1 MKIPAISK
9 FPHGW
14 VISGKV
20 KPRPRAML
28 WLMAV
33 FLSVIAACGQ
43 EPKEGIAFKAMAKEV
58 AKLRKQVDALSAKPS
73 SVHFR
78 FQNLMPA
85 MISDINNGF
94 VSLVIFPEQARVGDW
109 ERLGPKY
116 KKCRNSGEG
125 GSAAVCPERAFH
137 EMLLGPLITE
147 LVNCASSK
155 KMVKLQVVAFASDSG
170 ITNWNND
177 WRKFVDERILSI
189 DCPRRCTSDSC
200 RSKKFNLMVANLRA
214 TNTAEMLRDFIRNR
228 PIDVDAKQWNNHC
241 QMLRERDRHGSE
253 ASGERSPNS
262 GLMNRRA
269 EIRIVTLPS
278 CTFIKLPNG
287 YDAGEDKQLGEI
299 AQANVVLAKAVGQ

>member
-1 MKIPAISK
+1 M
-9 FPHGW
+9 
-14 VISGKV
+14 SGKV

-33 FLSVIAACGQ
+33 ILSAIAACGQ

-85 MISDINNGF
+85 TISDINSGF

-109 ERLGPKY
+109 QRLGLKY
-116 KKCRNSGEG
+116 EKCGNSGEG
-125 GSAAVCPERAFH
+125 GSASVCPERAFH
-137 EMLLGPLITE
+137 KMLLGPLITE
-147 LVNCASSK
+147 LVHCASSEK
-155 KMVKLQVVAFASDSG
+155 IVKLQVVAFASDSG

-177 WRKFVDERILSI
+177 WRKFVDERMPLIY
-189 DCPRRCTSDSC
+189 CPRRCISDSC

-278 CTFIKLPNG
+278 CTFVKLPNG

>member
-85 MISDINNGF
+85 TISDINIKSAGTPGKEAAPRY
-94 VSLVIFPEQARVGDW
+94 VQKGHSTRCCLV
-109 ERLGPKY
+109 L
-116 KKCRNSGEG
+116 
-125 GSAAVCPERAFH
+125 
-137 EMLLGPLITE
+137 
-147 LVNCASSK
+147 
-155 KMVKLQVVAFASDSG
+155 
-170 ITNWNND
+170 
-177 WRKFVDERILSI
+177 
-189 DCPRRCTSDSC
+189 
-200 RSKKFNLMVANLRA
+200 
-214 TNTAEMLRDFIRNR
+214 
-228 PIDVDAKQWNNHC
+228 
-241 QMLRERDRHGSE
+241 
-253 ASGERSPNS
+253 
-262 GLMNRRA
+262 
-269 EIRIVTLPS
+269 
-278 CTFIKLPNG
+278 
-287 YDAGEDKQLGEI
+287 
-299 AQANVVLAKAVGQ
+299 